1 MARGRK
7 AMNRNLEAEK
17 AVAIKILKEF
27 FQDESPAEL
36 ETLYANLQRITKNAP
51 LEKIRRR
58 GDDVEVWL
66 TNGAE
71 YLATSDFTSF
81 MREGGVRPMVGRN
94 ATGHYL
100 PASST
105 SG

>member
-1 MARGRK
+1 MARKK
-7 AMNRNLEAEK
+7 AMVHRDHEAEK
-17 AVAIKILKEF
+17 VVAMQILKEF
-27 FQDESPAEL
+27 FQDASPAEL

-51 LEKIRRR
+51 LEKVRRR

-81 MREGGVRPMVGRN
+81 MREGSVRPMVGRN
-94 ATGHYL
+94 ATGHFL